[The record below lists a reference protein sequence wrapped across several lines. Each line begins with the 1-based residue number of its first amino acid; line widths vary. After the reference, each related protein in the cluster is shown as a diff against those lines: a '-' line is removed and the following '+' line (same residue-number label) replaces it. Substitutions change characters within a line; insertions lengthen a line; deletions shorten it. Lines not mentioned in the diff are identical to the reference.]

1 MHVAVM
7 APVSGV
13 PEEGFALML
22 IHSVF
27 KYYYH
32 ISDTVYIFGC
42 LSQFRFLPYVGMVT
56 IIMNDYPKFKVGIY
70 LYVCIFLFFNIGAFT
85 CATVEMQSV

>member
-42 LSQFRFLPYVGMVT
+42 LSQFRLFT
-56 IIMNDYPKFKVGIY
+56 ICRHGHHNNERSLSKI
-70 LYVCIFLFFNIGAFT
+70 
-85 CATVEMQSV
+85 

>member
-1 MHVAVM
+1 MHVAFM

-27 KYYYH
+27 KYYYR
-32 ISDTVYIFGC
+32 ITNTVYISGC
-42 LSQFRFLPYVGMVT
+42 LSHNLGFYHM
-56 IIMNDYPKFKVGIY
+56 
-70 LYVCIFLFFNIGAFT
+70 
-85 CATVEMQSV
+85 SVWSP